1 MSKAYD
7 RLQQNPY
14 QGQGS
19 DVIARM
25 RNHAGEPVVLQ
36 RGEAIPDN
44 MGNPIVHGKALG
56 RQTGTVQNYGLDKAI
71 YRHDISRQDAQKI
84 PKIIKEQPVETNQF
98 GQKVYVVKDNDGT
111 IRLIT
116 SPTPNGTTISSI
128 YRP

>member
-56 RQTGTVQNYGLDKAI
+56 RQT
-71 YRHDISRQDAQKI
+71 
-84 PKIIKEQPVETNQF
+84 EF
-98 GQKVYVVKDNDGT
+98 
-111 IRLIT
+111 T
-116 SPTPNGTTISSI
+116 SG
-128 YRP
+128 